1 MEETTRKKIQN
12 TMLALVFATM
22 IYSVFAGFYI
32 QSYDWMFV
40 MAGGIILWLYCA
52 FMERTKWTIFLSIP
66 IFIVFGII
74 KRVAFINGFYTI
86 SNKMIDML
94 NQNTGLG
101 FYYYVPVRL
110 EQSRMDCFLAG
121 CFILLCACFLI
132 ALFRNH
138 LLFLFLFTGILESF
152 LALIV
157 PYSITSPFFFFLG
170 IWFACYSFKKQRY
183 YFGGIFFVIFA
194 VASSALFLYDQSAL
208 QHVTECK
215 KNAWIVM
222 KKLMQGKE
230 NNTSGVGG
238 IGNGEIGK
246 INVLSLTGKHLFS
259 ITTES
264 KKTLY
269 LREYI
274 SSDYRNGRWEN
285 TQKETNLCKGE
296 VSAALPFAFSELGFQ
311 KKNFSRQREVTIEY
325 PQKKDT
331 YGYLPVPYFA
341 DLNNVAG
348 IVSGDGS
355 VVLEK
360 GRLEYRVQYYEVK
373 NLQRLLKANGKIKQK
388 VKKSIE
394 EGSPKDYYLKAM
406 KEYNTYVKEH
416 NLFIPKNIQ
425 KELEKEIQ
433 TSLNGKTLEQKIDW
447 VKKYIKT
454 HYHYTYQPGGTP
466 KGMDSILYFYE
477 KSKKGFCTQYAS
489 LTVMMLRMAGV
500 PARYVEGY
508 KISENE
514 FQGTRA
520 DVTDYNVH
528 AWAEIYLE
536 NTGWIPI
543 DTTGNDTGKKFYHKI
558 QKRNQRKE
566 VLSRKKQIVINVKKF
581 VTIMLILFLGFSI
594 WIFTKMLQK
603 KQQWK
608 RMSNREK
615 ILWYAQK
622 IEKQLQKNHENVGS
636 VEIFVSKV
644 IDKARYSPHEMT
656 KQEVFAVK
664 RYLDLL
670 KKKS

>member
-1 MEETTRKKIQN
+1 M
-12 TMLALVFATM
+12 
-22 IYSVFAGFYI
+22 
-32 QSYDWMFV
+32 
-40 MAGGIILWLYCA
+40 
-52 FMERTKWTIFLSIP
+52 
-66 IFIVFGII
+66 
-74 KRVAFINGFYTI
+74 
-86 SNKMIDML
+86 
-94 NQNTGLG
+94 
-101 FYYYVPVRL
+101 
-110 EQSRMDCFLAG
+110 
-121 CFILLCACFLI
+121 
-132 ALFRNH
+132 
-138 LLFLFLFTGILESF
+138 
-152 LALIV
+152 
-157 PYSITSPFFFFLG
+157 
-170 IWFACYSFKKQRY
+170 
-183 YFGGIFFVIFA
+183 IFA

-311 KKNFSRQREVTIEY
+311 KKNFSRQREVIIEY

-466 KGMDSILYFYE
+466 KGMDPILYFYG

-543 DTTGNDTGKKFYHKI
+543 DTT
-558 QKRNQRKE
+558 
-566 VLSRKKQIVINVKKF
+566 
-581 VTIMLILFLGFSI
+581 
-594 WIFTKMLQK
+594 
-603 KQQWK
+603 
-608 RMSNREK
+608 
-615 ILWYAQK
+615 
-622 IEKQLQKNHENVGS
+622 
-636 VEIFVSKV
+636 
-644 IDKARYSPHEMT
+644 
-656 KQEVFAVK
+656 
-664 RYLDLL
+664 
-670 KKKS
+670 